1 MTDSREVTMQP
12 TPRTIGIVW
21 LAYFVAGMP
30 ALYLL
35 KAAVVTGN
43 AVATAQN
50 ILAHPALYQLSASID
65 LVGNA
70 VYLVLTALL
79 YELFRPVNRSYAL
92 TAALFSLTG
101 CIVQIVA
108 GLLRI
113 AAPVALGDAQLVSG
127 FGAQQVQLAVML
139 GLKMYSRAYLI
150 SFPMFAL
157 FELVTG
163 YLILKSTFLPRWLG
177 IWWLIA
183 GAGWLIFL
191 WPPLAV
197 NVQPLVIA
205 IGGPTELAFALWLVV
220 KSADIARERAG
231 AGSASAGDI
240 NLPLR

>member
-21 LAYFVAGMP
+21 LVYFVVGIP

-43 AVATAQN
+43 AAATAQN

-65 LVGNA
+65 LAGNA
-70 VYLVLTALL
+70 IYIVLTALL

-92 TAALFSLTG
+92 TAAFFSLTG

-113 AAPVALGDAQLVSG
+113 AAPVALGDPQLVSG

-139 GLKMYSRAYLI
+139 GLQMYSRAYLI
-150 SFPMFAL
+150 SFPLFAL

-197 NVQPLVIA
+197 RVQPLVIA
-205 IGGPTELAFALWLVV
+205 IGGPTELAFALWLIV
-220 KSADIARERAG
+220 KSSDIARKRAA
-231 AGSASAGDI
+231 AGSATAGDI